1 MLPLRHTHGSAIT
14 RLTASLT
21 GHERFMWRL
30 HSRAQ
35 LQSVK
40 KTYNCR
46 YARTKY
52 SASTDEKR
60 RYGRSEDIAEL

>member
-1 MLPLRHTHGSAIT
+1 MKGLCGGF
-14 RLTASLT
+14 TAVLK
-21 GHERFMWRL
+21 
-30 HSRAQ
+30 